1 MRRCLSS
8 LAQKFT
14 WATLLAFGISS
25 LFKDHKMIID
35 EIVWNEMF
43 SESADESAKG
53 FEEIEKELNSI
64 IEDNDAKRK
73 GK

>member
-1 MRRCLSS
+1 
-8 LAQKFT
+8 
-14 WATLLAFGISS
+14 
-25 LFKDHKMIID
+25 MIID

>member
-1 MRRCLSS
+1 
-8 LAQKFT
+8 
-14 WATLLAFGISS
+14 
-25 LFKDHKMIID
+25 MIID

-43 SESADESAKG
+43 SESGDESSKG

>member
-1 MRRCLSS
+1 
-8 LAQKFT
+8 
-14 WATLLAFGISS
+14 
-25 LFKDHKMIID
+25 MIID

-43 SESADESAKG
+43 SESGDESAEA